1 MSLKERFEQPTYVI
15 YAAIESLL
23 LSITDGKTPDH
34 NGMKMI
40 QENYSD
46 KVDILNLDV
55 EMPLFSSIFSKMQQ
69 WYVFLILFIN
79 YNYYQMKDS

>member
-1 MSLKERFEQPTYVI
+1 MSLKERFEQPTYVM

-40 QENYSD
+40 QEIYSD
-46 KVDILNLDV
+46 KVDILSLDV
-55 EMPLFSSIFSKMQQ
+55 EMPPFSRIFSKIKQ
-69 WYVFLILFIN
+69 WYVFLILLIN
-79 YNYYQMKDS
+79 YNYYHMKDS